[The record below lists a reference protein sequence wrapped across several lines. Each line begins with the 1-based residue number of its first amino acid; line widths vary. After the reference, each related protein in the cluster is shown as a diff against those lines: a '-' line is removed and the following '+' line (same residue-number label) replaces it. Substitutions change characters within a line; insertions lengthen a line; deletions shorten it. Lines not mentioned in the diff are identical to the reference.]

1 MSKPKVVT
9 RTVKIVKGYYN
20 VFVFGPEGN
29 EMLKVA
35 ANDDNIEELNEIIE
49 KTLPKLGKTS

>member
-20 VFVFGPEGN
+20 VFIFGPEGN
-29 EMLKVA
+29 EMVKVA
-35 ANDDNIEELNEIIE
+35 ANDDNFEELSEVVD
-49 KTLPKLGKTS
+49 KVLPKLNK